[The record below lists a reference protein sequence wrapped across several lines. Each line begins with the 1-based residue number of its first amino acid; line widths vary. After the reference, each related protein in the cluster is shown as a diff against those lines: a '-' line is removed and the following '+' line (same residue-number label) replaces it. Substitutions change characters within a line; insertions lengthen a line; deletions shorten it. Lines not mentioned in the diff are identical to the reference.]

1 MSKSKGLLI
10 VYAGASGVGKGT
22 VLKKVLEADKNM
34 RLSVSA
40 TTRKPRC
47 GEQNGREYYFI
58 SESEFEKLKENE
70 GLLEY
75 ATYCNNNYG
84 TPKKPVYDMLE
95 KGLDVVLEIEINGFL
110 QIKDKYPECITIFI
124 LPPSWEILEKRLKGR
139 GTESD
144 EEIKARLDRAKE
156 EMEFANKFNYKIL
169 NDDADRAANEILSI
183 INNIK
188 NNNK

>member
-1 MSKSKGLLI
+1 MSNGKGLLI

-22 VLKKVLEADKNM
+22 VLKKVLEADKNI

-40 TTRKPRC
+40 TTRKPRD

-58 SESEFEKLKENE
+58 SEPEFEKLKENE

-110 QIKDKYPECITIFI
+110 QIKDKYPECITIFV
-124 LPPSWEILEKRLKGR
+124 LPPSWEVLENRLKGR
-139 GTESD
+139 GTESE